1 MIGAIE
7 LLFLLRVWLVQ
18 LVKTEENILH
28 ILNVRLSEAEVLAER
43 FELWQKAQQ
52 VENVAQK

>member
-1 MIGAIE
+1 MIGAVE
-7 LLFLLRVWLVQ
+7 VLSLLMVWSVQ

>member
-7 LLFLLRVWLVQ
+7 VLFLLRVWLVQ
-18 LVKTEENILH
+18 LVKTENILH

-43 FELWQKAQQ
+43 FELGQKAQQ

>member
-1 MIGAIE
+1 MIGAVE
-7 LLFLLRVWLVQ
+7 VLFLLRVWSVQ

-43 FELWQKAQQ
+43 FELCQKAQQ

>member
-1 MIGAIE
+1 MIGAVE
-7 LLFLLRVWLVQ
+7 VLSLLRVWSVQ

>member
-1 MIGAIE
+1 MIGAVE
-7 LLFLLRVWLVQ
+7 VLFLLRVWSVQ

-28 ILNVRLSEAEVLAER
+28 ILNVRLSEVEVLAER

-52 VENVAQK
+52 VENMAQK